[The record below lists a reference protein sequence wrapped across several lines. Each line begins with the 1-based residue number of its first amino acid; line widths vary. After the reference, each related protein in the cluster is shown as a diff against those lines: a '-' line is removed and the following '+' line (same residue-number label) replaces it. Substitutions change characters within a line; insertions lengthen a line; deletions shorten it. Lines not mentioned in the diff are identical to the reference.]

1 MANPQPDQ
9 FTRLSNEL
17 LEAVMRTDFTK
28 RQLNILFLI
37 WRCSYGFG
45 KKVAIL
51 KKGDF
56 QVVGI
61 YPSDITKE
69 LNYLAEAKVIFWD
82 EANDLI
88 AFNKDYDQWRIS
100 LSKAAVNGQADFKK
114 ILKNQ
119 FNEVSK
125 TLNESIS
132 KLLNEP
138 VDNSVDNLADI
149 SKTLNDEV
157 SKILSKNEED
167 VSKTLTFEGEKVSK
181 TLTSYSSET
190 SNDVACGDPKEIYKK
205 TNIKETSSKEIAK
218 DEVEDQ
224 RLIVNTY
231 EKVFMRLISPF
242 QLEILMS
249 YIDQDGMEPAVIVRA
264 IELAGQNNAKS
275 LKYVTSILD
284 NWRQE
289 KVKTLEDAER
299 ASRRHELEKSQSN
312 KSSPH
317 MVDEDKQRNFKRS
330 EYR

>member
-17 LEAVMRTDFTK
+17 LEAVMRSDFTK

-56 QVVGI
+56 QDVGI

-138 VDNSVDNLADI
+138 VDNSVDDLVDI

-181 TLTSYSSET
+181 ILTSYSSET
-190 SNDVACGDPKEIYKK
+190 SNDVACGDPKEIYKE

-249 YIDQDGMEPAVIVRA
+249 YIDQDGMEPSVIARA
-264 IELAGQNNAKS
+264 IEIAGQNNAKT

-299 ASRRHELEKSQSN
+299 ASRRHDLEKSQSG
-312 KSSPH
+312 KYPLA
-317 MVDEDKQRNFKRS
+317 DKYQKQHNFKRS

>member
-181 TLTSYSSET
+181 ILTSYSSET
-190 SNDVACGDPKEIYKK
+190 SKDVACGDPKEIYKK

-218 DEVEDQ
+218 DEVEGQ
-224 RLIVNTY
+224 GLIVNTY

-249 YIDQDGMEPAVIVRA
+249 YIDQDGMEPSVIARA
-264 IELAGQNNAKS
+264 IEIAGQNNAKT

-299 ASRRHELEKSQSN
+299 ASRRHYLEKSQSG
-312 KSSPH
+312 KHPLA
-317 MVDEDKQRNFKRS
+317 DEDKQRNFKRS

>member
-51 KKGDF
+51 KKSDF

-82 EANDLI
+82 KVNDLI

-114 ILKNQ
+114 IFKNQ

-132 KLLNEP
+132 KLLNKP

-181 TLTSYSSET
+181 ILTSYSSEP
-190 SNDVACGDPKEIYKK
+190 SNDVACGDPKEIYKE

-289 KVKTLEDAER
+289 KVKALEDAER
-299 ASRRHELEKSQSN
+299 ASRRHDLEKSQSG
-312 KSSPH
+312 KYPLA
-317 MVDEDKQRNFKRS
+317 DEDKQRNFKRS

>member
-17 LEAVMRTDFTK
+17 LEAVMRSDFTK

-51 KKGDF
+51 KKSDF

-82 EANDLI
+82 KVNDLI

-132 KLLNEP
+132 KLLNDP
-138 VDNSVDNLADI
+138 VDNSVDDLADI

-157 SKILSKNEED
+157 SKILSRNEED

-181 TLTSYSSET
+181 ILTSYSSEP
-190 SNDVACGDPKEIYKK
+190 SNDVGCGDPKEIYKE

-231 EKVFMRLISPF
+231 EKVFRRLISPF

-317 MVDEDKQRNFKRS
+317 MVDEDKLRNFKRS

>member
-51 KKGDF
+51 KKSDF

-149 SKTLNDEV
+149 SKTLNGEV

-181 TLTSYSSET
+181 ILTSYSSET

-231 EKVFMRLISPF
+231 EKVFRRLISPF

-249 YIDQDGMEPAVIVRA
+249 YIDQDGMEPSVIARA
-264 IELAGQNNAKS
+264 IEIAGQNNAKT

-299 ASRRHELEKSQSN
+299 ASRRYDLEKSQSG
-312 KSSPH
+312 KYPLA
-317 MVDEDKQRNFKRS
+317 DKYQKQHDFKIS